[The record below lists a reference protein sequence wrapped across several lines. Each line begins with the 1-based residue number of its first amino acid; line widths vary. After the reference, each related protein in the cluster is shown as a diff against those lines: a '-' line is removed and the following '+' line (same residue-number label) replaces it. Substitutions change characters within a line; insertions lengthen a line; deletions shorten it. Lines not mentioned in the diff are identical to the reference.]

1 MAEIR
6 QARVDVGS
14 LFHYLWRVLYIRGG
28 HRRSSEPSTVFDQKM
43 VDY

>member
-14 LFHYLWRVLYIRGG
+14 LVHYLSRVLYIRGG
-28 HRRSSEPSTVFDQKM
+28 HRRISEPSTVFDQKM
-43 VDY
+43 VNY